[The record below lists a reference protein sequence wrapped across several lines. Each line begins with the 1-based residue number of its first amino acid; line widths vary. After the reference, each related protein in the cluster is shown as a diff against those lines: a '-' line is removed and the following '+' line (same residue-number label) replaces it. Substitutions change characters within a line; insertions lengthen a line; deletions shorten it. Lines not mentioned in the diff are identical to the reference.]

1 MNDDYVY
8 LKLITGEQLMAI
20 KISETE
26 SEMSI
31 QYPMSIKIHT
41 ITSSSSKISEHV
53 TAGPYTVF
61 SEDNIFLLKKEF
73 IMLNARLANDL
84 IPHYMHLVKTHEEV
98 DLRGDDPW
106 DTSTEDEQ
114 YYGEE
119 TEDTLESILLEGNRT
134 VH

>member
-20 KISETE
+20 RISETE

-41 ITSSSSKISEHV
+41 ITSSLSKISEHV

-61 SEDNIFLLKKEF
+61 SEDTIFHLKKEF
-73 IMLNARLANDL
+73 IVLNARLANDL
-84 IPHYMHLVKTHEEV
+84 ITHYMHLVKTHEEV
-98 DLRGDDPW
+98 DLRGDEPW
-106 DTSTEDEQ
+106 DSYCAEEEVYD
-114 YYGEE
+114 EE
-119 TEDTLESILLEGNRT
+119 TEDTIESILLEGNRT